1 MGRGIMTASE
11 PTPNRTAPTPN
22 RTATIRRTTGT
33 RSRGTHGIAAHD
45 LVTRG
50 NLRLERDPG
59 RVITRLL
66 APGTRPAMVRDR
78 PTDVIE
84 RVLSLD
90 DREITDAYHQT
101 VRTFGRRHRG
111 LQATFEENFRAMRHR
126 VPVSADLDTE
136 RRLLIGA
143 LFTHEIAVEG
153 AALTNPSMVPHPDQN
168 GLEPGALRFVMSARA
183 IGEGHISAIEF
194 RTGVVAPDGAV
205 GVDPPSPYAACGVP
219 DADSYRRSLLAE
231 ALGGAEE
238 DDEVAAFLLRRLP
251 TWFCEA
257 DIERGLSQLPAQLRV
272 LDKTHKAIADVHRF
286 LACQYRESFEEGAD
300 LSERVLW
307 PMSPDEHSGLEDA
320 RFVRFTDA
328 DGRTDYRATYTANGG
343 TATHPHLLRTTDF
356 RTFSTSQMFGRAAG
370 EKDLALF
377 PRPVRGRYL
386 AMSRWDREH
395 NAVAASEDGL
405 IWPHATVLHVRPR
418 AWRLMKTGN
427 CGPPIETDAG
437 WLVLTHGVGPMRAYA
452 LGAMLLDLEHPTR
465 VLGVLDEPLL
475 QVTPED
481 RDGYVPNVVYSCG
494 ALKNGDTLVIPYGFG
509 DMGIEFATAPI
520 SELLALLCS

>member
-11 PTPNRTAPTPN
+11 PTPNRSEPTLNRTAPVPN
-22 RTATIRRTTGT
+22 RTATIRRTAGT
-33 RSRGTHGIAAHD
+33 RGRGPRGIAAHD

-50 NLRLERDPG
+50 DLRLDRDPG

-66 APGTRPAMVRDR
+66 VPGTRSTMVHDR

-84 RVLSLD
+84 RILNLD

-111 LQATFEENFRAMRHR
+111 LQATFEENFQAMRHR
-126 VPVSADLDTE
+126 VPASADLDTE

-153 AALTNPSMVPHPDQN
+153 AALTNPSMVPHPDQS

-194 RTGVVAPDGAV
+194 RTGVVAPDGALSL
-205 GVDPPSPYAACGVP
+205 DPPSPYATCGVP

-272 LDKTHKAIADVHRF
+272 LDQTHKAIADVHRF
-286 LACQYRESFEEGAD
+286 LACQYRESFARGGGPVRARPVAD
-300 LSERVLW
+300 V
-307 PMSPDEHSGLEDA
+307 P
-320 RFVRFTDA
+320 
-328 DGRTDYRATYTANGG
+328 GRAQRHGGRPLRALHRRRR
-343 TATHPHLLRTTDF
+343 THRLPRDLHRLRRHRTTDPQLL
-356 RTFSTSQMFGRAAG
+356 RDRPTSGRSACPRCSAG
-370 EKDLALF
+370 RRGNKGLALF
-377 PRPVRGRYL
+377 PRPERGQLRGAVPVGPGAQLGRDLRGRPDL
-386 AMSRWDREH
+386 A
-395 NAVAASEDGL
+395 ATPAS
-405 IWPHATVLHVRPR
+405 
-418 AWRLMKTGN
+418 
-427 CGPPIETDAG
+427 
-437 WLVLTHGVGPMRAYA
+437 
-452 LGAMLLDLEHPTR
+452 
-465 VLGVLDEPLL
+465 
-475 QVTPED
+475 
-481 RDGYVPNVVYSCG
+481 
-494 ALKNGDTLVIPYGFG
+494 
-509 DMGIEFATAPI
+509 
-520 SELLALLCS
+520 